1 MYRFTLVLLAVST
14 AVGVSVGTGHAS
26 SSLRDSLGE
35 RFKLSR
41 IEVQNPSGEGHV
53 IKKGTVL
60 SLQAEGIPA
69 NPLRVVQLNSKSP
82 RFHVRDYA
90 RVEVDREGRLK
101 ASPGEL
107 ALAKGTRL
115 AVLDLK
121 VGADRVRLFT
131 HTLEPMRLPGGKA
144 VYGCAEFVFAF
155 DPAMLDRADAGAVAG
170 RIDQALHRSG
180 SLGAR

>member
-1 MYRFTLVLLAVST
+1 MYQFVLVLLAVST
-14 AVGVSVGTGHAS
+14 ALGVSVGTGHAA
-26 SSLRDSLGE
+26 SSLRDTLGE

-60 SLQAEGIPA
+60 SLQADGIPA

-82 RFHVRDYA
+82 RFHVADYA

-115 AVLDLK
+115 AILDLK
-121 VGADRVRLFT
+121 VGADRVRA
-131 HTLEPMRLPGGKA
+131 HP
-144 VYGCAEFVFAF
+144 
-155 DPAMLDRADAGAVAG
+155 RADAAARRQGRVRLRRVRLRLRSSHAG
-170 RIDQALHRSG
+170 PSGCGDGRWPDQPVALHRSG
-180 SLGAR
+180 RLGAR

>member
-1 MYRFTLVLLAVST
+1 MYRFALLLLAVST
-14 AVGVSVGTGHAS
+14 ALGVSVGTGHAA
-26 SSLRDSLGE
+26 SSLRDTLGE

-41 IEVQNPSGEGHV
+41 IEVQNPSGEGYV

-60 SLQAEGIPA
+60 SL
-69 NPLRVVQLNSKSP
+69 
-82 RFHVRDYA
+82 
-90 RVEVDREGRLK
+90 VEVDREGRLK

-131 HTLEPMRLPGGKA
+131 HTLEPMRLPDGKA
-144 VYGCAEFVFAF
+144 AYGCAEFVFVF
-155 DPAMLDRADAGAVAG
+155 DSATLSRADAATVAG
-170 RIDQALHRSG
+170 RINQWLSIDPA
-180 SLGAR
+180 A